1 MASLAEKAQSIL
13 EDKLA
18 HLTPDNIKAGVTVLG
33 VTGTYVGSTQYI
45 LQQKL
50 DTTDLYGIDM
60 VIRKSSASQQITDMD
75 TNNEAQAGKLYLNAV
90 KSTRDINSNIELISN
105 IQGVN
110 LLDFGCIDYETPKQ
124 LSSEATSLGGN
135 YFILDKKVDSTFHY
149 STELKSGPYG
159 GSDCNEAVCY
169 EYNGLYLYVCFN
181 GSYRNEIE
189 MFTSDLPVKC
199 TIS

>member
-1 MASLAEKAQSIL
+1 MASLDEKAQSIL

-50 DTTDLYGIDM
+50 DTSDLYGIDM
-60 VIRKSSASQQITDMD
+60 TIRKSSASQQITDMD
-75 TNNEAQAGKLYLNAV
+75 TNNEAQAGKLYLNAAKSV
-90 KSTRDINSNIELISN
+90 KDINSSVKLISSIEN
-105 IQGVN
+105 VN

-135 YFILDKKVDSTFHY
+135 YFILDKKIDGTFHY
-149 STELKSGPYG
+149 STELKSGPWG
-159 GSDCNEAVCY
+159 SSDCNETVCY

-181 GSYRNEIE
+181 GSYMNEIE